1 VRLVP
6 TGVRSPEDFEQ
17 AFTLMK
23 QAEATGFV
31 VLGEPL
37 FFGPNSQ
44 RVNDLALRRDWLP
57 CGPFELA

>member
-1 VRLVP
+1 
-6 TGVRSPEDFEQ
+6 
-17 AFTLMK
+17 MK